1 MPSQQVLTEGLA
13 IADYAVVVLYLLAV
27 LAAGFWFT
35 RATKSGSDFFIGSNR
50 IPWWAAGVS
59 LYMTT
64 FSAWM
69 FTGAAS
75 FVYNTGWFG
84 FLYFAV
90 KPVGFTVG
98 FLLSASKWRRARVTS
113 PVEYVEDRFNHVT
126 RIVLS
131 VVLVVSMM
139 YWPGHHLASVAKIAA
154 PALFPG
160 SSFAV
165 DGLIL
170 FFGGF
175 VLVYSIAGGIWA
187 VSMTDVLQFVVLL
200 SVCIVLVIAIF
211 AAPEVGSLSQMI
223 AALPEIEFTHSYRPG
238 TVYTHWYISG
248 FVIAGIFGNVVGDK
262 AQRFFMVRD
271 EKAAMKTGWLALV
284 LFLTSPIL
292 FGIPPLVG
300 KMLWPELTQLAA
312 FAGTSKP
319 DESIFIAVVVKFLP
333 AGMIGLFIAAMVA
346 ASMSALDSV
355 WNTVSSIVSIDL
367 YKGHIRPEA
376 TETEL
381 LKVGRITVA
390 VLAISAVSMALLI
403 VHSSLGI
410 FTISNIVLGLVGIPV
425 TIPLLVGLLSKT
437 PVTWSAIPAI
447 LAGIIVACLTRF
459 GFNWTLGPQYIAVV
473 ATGLLVLFSSRKL
486 ANIYLTNRV
495 YAVVTAIAT
504 WAAFG
509 LVLYLLRVPT
519 METGVFRQ
527 VVVDGHGLT
536 SLAAAISGLVLLTVA
551 FIPLYTRDLT
561 STNPNVDAFFQKL
574 ATPVDAKNEI
584 GNAAGIDSPNRLI
597 GWSTTTLAGVP
608 ALLLIVYRFENWV
621 LYGTLL
627 LVLLAIGQAFL
638 YLSDDS

>member
-1 MPSQQVLTEGLA
+1 
-13 IADYAVVVLYLLAV
+13 
-27 LAAGFWFT
+27 
-35 RATKSGSDFFIGSNR
+35 
-50 IPWWAAGVS
+50 
-59 LYMTT
+59 MTT

-90 KPVGFTVG
+90 KPIGFTIG
-98 FLLSASKWRRARVTS
+98 FLLAATKWRRARVTS

-126 RIVLS
+126 RLVLS
-131 VVLVVSMM
+131 IVLVVSMM

-160 SSFAV
+160 STLAI
-165 DGLIL
+165 DALIL

-187 VSMTDVLQFVVLL
+187 VSMTDVLQFIVLL
-200 SVCIVLVIAIF
+200 SVCVVLIVAIF
-211 AAPEVGSLSQMI
+211 TSNEVGSLSEMVR
-223 AALPEIEFTHSYRPG
+223 AVPSIEFTHSYRPG

-292 FGIPPLVG
+292 FGLPPLVG
-300 KMLWPELTQLAA
+300 KVLWPEITQLAA
-312 FAGTSKP
+312 FAGESKP

-367 YKGHIRPEA
+367 YKGHIRPNASEK
-376 TETEL
+376 EL

-390 VLAISAVSMALLI
+390 ILAISAVSMALLI

-425 TIPLLVGLLSKT
+425 TIPLLVGLIART
-437 PVTWSAIPAI
+437 PVSWSAIPAI
-447 LAGIIVACLTRF
+447 LSGIIITCLVRF
-459 GFNWTLGPQYIAVV
+459 GFNWTLGPQYLAVIAAGLLLMFTSRRLGGLYLSNRYLAVV
-473 ATGLLVLFSSRKL
+473 SSVAMWL
-486 ANIYLTNRV
+486 AYGTVI
-495 YAVVTAIAT
+495 AI
-504 WAAFG
+504 
-509 LVLYLLRVPT
+509 LRVPT
-519 METGVFRQ
+519 MESGVYLQ
-527 VVVDGHGLT
+527 VISAESGLLT
-536 SLAAAISGLVLLTVA
+536 LLAAVGGLSTLSVIFLPFYA
-551 FIPLYTRDLT
+551 RDL
-561 STNPNVDAFFQKL
+561 SELNPSVERFFEKL
-574 ATPVDAKNEI
+574 QTP
-584 GNAAGIDSPNRLI
+584 IDVESELGQDVGVSRPNRII
-597 GWSTTTLAGVP
+597 GWSATGLAAVP
-608 ALLLIVYRFENWV
+608 ATLLLLYQFENWI
-621 LYGTLL
+621 LYT
-627 LVLLAIGQAFL
+627 VLLIILVALGQLFL
-638 YLSDDS
+638 FMSDDD